1 MSFIPTI
8 VIFLSVLTVLVLVHE
23 LGHYFCARI
32 LGIRV
37 EELGLGFPPRLKA
50 IRSKG
55 IIYSLNYLP
64 LGGFVRLKGESD
76 ETIQDGFASRSILQR
91 FLVIFSGPAMN
102 FVLAIILFSFLAT
115 VTERIQSAEIVIEAI
130 SADSPAE
137 SAGMR
142 PGDILTSI
150 GGVNLN
156 EPNDFSRAFDLE
168 PDEATIVVVS
178 RNLETKAFSVIPR
191 SEPPAGEGPIGIE
204 LKLLNVVYEEVN
216 VWKSP
221 YYGIMLAWDNTM
233 LIYRE
238 IGNWISGSKTPE
250 IAGPVG
256 IAQITGEAAQAGF
269 IPLVY
274 LVAMLSLN
282 LGILN
287 LLPIPALDG
296 GRIPFLVIEFVR
308 GGKRLPANRER
319 LVHAIGFGFLI
330 SLIIIVTLGNDIP
343 RLLD

>member
-8 VIFLSVLTVLVLVHE
+8 VIFLAVLTVLVLVHE

-50 IRSKG
+50 IRHKG
-55 IIYSLNYLP
+55 IVYSLNYLP

-76 ETIQDGFASRSILQR
+76 ETIRNGFASRSILQR

-102 FVLAIILFSFLAT
+102 FILAIILFSFLAT
-115 VTERIQSAEIVIEAI
+115 VTDRIQSAEIVIEAI
-130 SADSPAE
+130 SQDSPAD
-137 SAGMR
+137 SAGMKT
-142 PGDILTSI
+142 GDILTSI

-168 PDEATIVVVS
+168 PDKATLVVVS
-178 RNLETKAFSVIPR
+178 RNLETKVFSVIPR
-191 SEPPAGEGPIGIE
+191 PEPPAGEGPIGIE
-204 LKLLNVVYEEVN
+204 LKLLNVVYEDVN

-221 YYGIMLAWDNTM
+221 YYGIMLAWDNTI

-296 GRIPFLVIEFVR
+296 GRIPFLIIELLR
-308 GGKRLPANRER
+308 GGKRLHPSRER
-319 LVHAIGFGFLI
+319 IVHAIGFAFLI
-330 SLIIIVTLGNDIP
+330 SLIIIVTLGIDIP
-343 RLLD
+343 RLLG